1 MEDLSEIKYV
11 KLNTVHLMKGKREKN
26 TKLLKEFFEK
36 IDRRVKGMKGYA
48 IMESREDP
56 QETIVVTFWETK
68 EHMDKYYRPDN
79 SVLSE
84 FILRAKFNF
93 EKAPERKDYFVS
105 KLDIY

>member
-48 IMESREDP
+48 IMESQGDP

-68 EHMDKYYRPDN
+68 EHMDKYYRHDN

-93 EKAPERKDYFVS
+93 EKSPERKDYFVS

>member
-48 IMESREDP
+48 IMESQGDP

-68 EHMDKYYRPDN
+68 EDMDMYYRPDN

-93 EKAPERKDYFVS
+93 EKAPERKDYVVS